1 MDCSPLLPSPLVV
14 PNIFLTH
21 PQLIWPLLPLPV
33 HSVLLP
39 LHLSGS
45 LTGQTPVP
53 SLFLP
58 IPTIPLQLCR
68 PSSGTELPCPSLP
81 IPPPTLPRVYP
92 TTPPTPLGPASY
104 ELTSTPFSFHYPH
117 LPSPPA
123 NWPQPPLC
131 PQLPTPLQLSSA
143 MNWPQILLHPHLSDP
158 PLSNCT
164 DLVRTLCVLIL
175 RASLVA
181 QRWSLCLQRRRPGFD
196 PWVRKI
202 PWSRKW
208 QPILVL
214 LPGKFC
220 GLQSMESQRVRH
232 DWATSL
238 SLSFGITCYLPLY
251 LPPRNSD
258 FISFRRILGRRR

>member
-81 IPPPTLPRVYP
+81 IPHPTLPRVYP

-131 PQLPTPLQLSSA
+131 PQLPIPLQLSSA

-181 QRWSLCLQRRRPGFD
+181 QGWSLCLQCRRPGFD
-196 PWVRKI
+196 PSQEDPLEQEMATHSSTLAWKI
-202 PWSRKW
+202 
-208 QPILVL
+208 L
-214 LPGKFC
+214 
-220 GLQSMESQRVRH
+220 
-232 DWATSL
+232 WATIHGVAKSQTWL
-238 SLSFGITCYLPLY
+238 SNFTFTILWDNMLLATLPSSKKFWLY
-251 LPPRNSD
+251 
-258 FISFRRILGRRR
+258 FI